1 MRTHTVIESP
11 IGDLTLVAN
20 DGRLAGLYMEQHRHR
35 PPKSTFG
42 ERVDSGFDAAKEQ
55 LAEYF
60 DGKRTVFSLDL
71 DPQGNAFQLS
81 VWNRLQAIPYGETRS
96 YGQIALE
103 LGDRSLA
110 QDVGAANALNPLA
123 IVVPCHRVIGAD
135 GKLVGYAGGLKR
147 KAFLLQLENPGRAV
161 AARLF

>member
-1 MRTHTVIESP
+1 MRTHTVVESP

-20 DGRLAGLYMEQHRHR
+20 DGRLTGLYMEQHRRR
-35 PPKSTFG
+35 PPVSTFG
-42 ERVDSGFDAAKEQ
+42 ERVSSGFEVMKEQ

-60 DGKRTVFSLDL
+60 AGKRAEFSLDL
-71 DPQGNAFQLS
+71 DPRGNEFQMS

-96 YGQIALE
+96 YGQIAQE

-123 IVVPCHRVIGAD
+123 IVVPCHRVIGSD
-135 GKLVGYAGGLKR
+135 GKLVGYAGGLER
-147 KAFLLQLENPGRAV
+147 KAFLLQLENPERAM